1 VSRIYFHTRDEGEAE
16 VLGSERAHMGLL
28 ISDVSAAFIPTFSER
43 VLPFVTEG
51 HYLHEAARSRRPY
64 FEKDVRLAL
73 AHDSGA
79 CLLYNGTPVDSFAL
93 QLNTVLAVGN
103 DPLKL
108 LAMIHGQ
115 CEIHAYVEGPER
127 DWLAGVI
134 EQGREVGLYRANAG
148 WEDVIKLL
156 RGSADAPVV
165 MSYSVCDS
173 FPNASIADWSAPV
186 DDDGEED
193 WDAWYE
199 LPDGDRWDLAMTGLR
214 SRTDIKSLAPD
225 RLGNRFAHELT
236 LIDIFSQ
243 QSAGPRPTEGTG

>member
-1 VSRIYFHTRDEGEAE
+1 MSRIYFHTRDEGEAE

-28 ISDVSAAFIPTFSER
+28 ISDVSAAFIPTFADA
-43 VLPFVTEG
+43 VLPFVAEG
-51 HYLHEAARSRRPY
+51 HYLHNSARARSAY

-73 AHDSGA
+73 THGGSDF
-79 CLLYNGTPVDSFAL
+79 LLYNGAPVDSFAL

-127 DWLAGVI
+127 DWLAGLI
-134 EQGREVGLYRANAG
+134 EQGREAGLYRADTG
-148 WEDVIKLL
+148 WESVVELL

-173 FPNASIADWSAPV
+173 FPNPGVADWSAPV
-186 DDDGEED
+186 DEDGEED

-199 LPDGDRWDLAMTGLR
+199 LPAGDRWDLAMAGLR

-225 RLGNRFAHELT
+225 RLGNRFSQKLT

-243 QSAGPRPTEGTG
+243 SAGPRPTEET